1 MVIKKVIYFSLIIL
15 ILVIAIVFLVLKLSE
30 KTIPSHPLHQTK
42 STTKIQKPKPIAQ
55 TLSYIFMIVDENQP
69 YNNLVGNS
77 SAPYINYLI
86 KNYASASN
94 YHAVA
99 HPSLPNYLAL
109 TSGST
114 DGTTTDCNPPAA
126 GCIVNVPNIAD
137 EIQKSGRTWK
147 AYAESMPSNCYTLN
161 SLPEYATKHV
171 PFLYYSDIVNNSS
184 RCNQHVVPYS
194 QLSSNLASLKTTPNY
209 AFITPNLCNDMHNC
223 SIATGDKWLA
233 NNVPLI
239 LKSKAFTT
247 KKALLIITW
256 DEGYASTNH
265 ILALFVGNDAKKG
278 YQSSNYYNHYSILKT
293 IETAWNLPPLTNN
306 DRQAQPMTALL
317 K

>member
-1 MVIKKVIYFSLIIL
+1 MVIKKVVYFGLIIL
-15 ILVIAIVFLVLKLSE
+15 VLVVAVYFFMLKLSE
-30 KTIPSHPLHQTK
+30 KTIPAKTNQQIKPA
-42 STTKIQKPKPIAQ
+42 TTIQKPPVAS
-55 TLSYIFMIVDENQP
+55 TLSYIFIIVDENQP
-69 YNNLVGNS
+69 YYNLVGNS
-77 SAPYINYLI
+77 NAPYINYLI
-86 KNYASASN
+86 KNYASAN
-94 YHAVA
+94 NFHAVA

-114 DGTTTDCNPPAA
+114 DGVTTDCNPPSA
-126 GCIVNVPNIAD
+126 GCEVNVPNIAD

-147 AYAESMPSNCYTLN
+147 AYAESMPSSCYILN
-161 SLPEYATKHV
+161 SLPLYATKHV
-171 PFLYYSDIVNNSS
+171 PFIYYNDIVNNPS

-194 QLSSNLASLKTTPNY
+194 QLSTDLASLKTTPNY

-223 SIATGDKWLA
+223 PISTGDKWLA

-265 ILALFVGNDAKKG
+265 ILTLFVGNDVKKG
-278 YQSSNYYNHYSILKT
+278 YQSANYYNHYSILKT